1 MGQKIGV
8 WGVHGFAGEEVVRI
22 LSAKRQTEIVEV
34 GKEQP
39 VEKIAREI
47 GYAIL
52 ALPTGES
59 LKVAPELL
67 KSNVRVI
74 DLSGAFRLR
83 DVSVFEKYY
92 GIPHPCPEYLDQ
104 AVYGLTEKS
113 REQIRHAAL
122 VANPGCYATAVELA
136 LLPLAEQGLIERD
149 MPISVEAVSGYTG
162 AGKHAPIPDKLTAYK
177 PNRAHQ
183 HVPEIEQTLGLQD
196 QLHFYPRVAPWPR
209 GIEATIRL
217 NIRRQI
223 NIVYLYKERYGSSP
237 CQNQNYVHVVDR
249 GAERERVIGT
259 NFCHITPR
267 IGEHGEVEISVAIDN
282 LGKGA
287 AGQAVQNLITMNPSF
302 GDTVYESE

>member
-1 MGQKIGV
+1 MAEKIGV

-34 GKEQP
+34 GRELP
-39 VEKIAREI
+39 VEQIAREI

-52 ALPTGES
+52 ALPAGES
-59 LKVAPELL
+59 LKVTPELL
-67 KSNVRVI
+67 KHNIRVI
-74 DLSGAFRLR
+74 DLSGAFRLH

-92 GIPHPCPEYLDQ
+92 GMPHPCPEYLDR
-104 AVYGLTEKS
+104 AVYGLTEKN
-113 REQIRHAAL
+113 REQIRGAAL
-122 VANPGCYATAVELA
+122 IANPGCYATAVELA
-136 LLPLAEQGLIERD
+136 LLPLVEQGLIEPD

-162 AGKHAPIPDKLTAYK
+162 AGKHAPIPNKPTAYK
-177 PNRAHQ
+177 SNRVHQ

-196 QLHFYPRVAPWPR
+196 QIHFYPHVAPWPR

-223 NIVYLYKERYGSSP
+223 NIAYLYKERYGSSP
-237 CQNQNYVHVVDR
+237 CRDQNYVHVDR
-249 GAERERVIGT
+249 EAKRESVIGT
-259 NFCHITPR
+259 NACHVAPKIS
-267 IGEHGEVEISVAIDN
+267 EQDEVEISVAIDN

-302 GDTVYESE
+302 GDTVYENE